1 MFNYKQKIFI
11 PLTVATAL
19 LCVAMTWL
27 FFAMYQMVDYAEK
40 KDAVDRQRYDILAL
54 GKAITNAESGQRGYL
69 LTGHTLFL
77 DTFEQGRLDSQKVL
91 MHFEKKSQDF
101 PGIQDELK
109 QIRDL
114 VQTKFQVMDLSIQV
128 QLNAGAYASH
138 LSLNKDTGRE
148 IMKKINDLLSQ
159 ADGDLDNLRK
169 QFESELRQ
177 RILQIMLGAILLGL
191 MIIGI
196 LIFSY
201 RSTTHLFEEVLAN
214 QAVAKQ
220 LSHQAEHDL
229 LTGLPNR
236 RSLDVQLANVHLL
249 ARHASRKFAL
259 FFMDLDGFK
268 QVNDQYGH
276 EIGDALL
283 VEVADRFRQTLRQ
296 NDFIARFG
304 GDEFV
309 LVVDSF
315 THRMELIQLAQRL
328 LQQFSTQLTI
338 KEHQLSIGVSI
349 GIAEFPLNGKSVNQL
364 LDAADKAMYISKQ
377 NGKNRYSFYHT

>member
-148 IMKKINDLLSQ
+148 IMKQINDLLSQ